1 MLWQPGS
8 SEASDRVQQRKIRT
22 KGPEVGA
29 TLAVALCLAG
39 CGSGSERR
47 TTPQPKLPAPVAS
60 ALASRSDE
68 VAQALA
74 GGDHCRALALA
85 EQLQQETIKA
95 INAGRVPGALQEQLG
110 STVGDLVSR
119 IQCVPVSKPPDDGK
133 HKGKDKKKHKGDD

>member
-1 MLWQPGS
+1 
-8 SEASDRVQQRKIRT
+8 VQRRKTRT
-22 KGPEVGA
+22 SVPELGA
-29 TLAVALCLAG
+29 ALAVALCLAG

-47 TTPQPKLPAPVAS
+47 AAPQPKLPAPVAS

-85 EQLQQETIKA
+85 QQLQQETIAA
-95 INAGRVPGALQEQLG
+95 INAGRVPGAFQEQLG

-119 IQCVPVSKPPDDGK
+119 IQCVPASKPRDDGK
-133 HKGKDKKKHKGDD
+133 HKGKHKKEHRGDD